1 VWKTCNVQEG
11 ATVAV
16 FGLGAV
22 GLACVQAAKSRK
34 ASRIFAIDM
43 NKAKFEIATQLGATD
58 CINPT
63 ELPEGVLNIQSH
75 EVRFT
80 LFTSNNVIPQQFMK
94 LLAVHYNM
102 TSITICKT

>member
-1 VWKTCNVQEG
+1 MGAVWKTCNVQEG

-22 GLACVQAAKSRK
+22 GLACVQAAKTRK

-43 NKAKFEIATQLGATD
+43 NKAKFEMATMLGATD

-63 ELPEGVLNIQSH
+63 ELPEGVANIQSH
-75 EVRFT
+75 IVNLT
-80 LFTSNNVIPQQFMK
+80 K
-94 LLAVHYNM
+94 
-102 TSITICKT
+102 